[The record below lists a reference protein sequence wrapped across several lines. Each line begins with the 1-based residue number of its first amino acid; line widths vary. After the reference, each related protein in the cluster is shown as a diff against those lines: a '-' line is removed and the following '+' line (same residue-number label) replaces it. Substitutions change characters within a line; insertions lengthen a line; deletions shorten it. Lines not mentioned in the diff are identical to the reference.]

1 MVTQEQLRWY
11 ALGAKTIKLIH
22 ENIHVEA
29 VRDDLDTLVMDAD
42 VLAEI
47 LELQDPRKSHDLEL
61 KIIDRLR
68 KHKDIPK
75 FVELGRRLEELK
87 ERHEQGLLINL
98 AFIKQ
103 LLEIAR
109 EVVEAE
115 KEGETTEEQDQWK
128 AALTELFNE
137 VRNNNTSVMVER
149 IVNDIDQIVRFP
161 GWQQTIAGDREVKQA
176 LRKTLLKYKLHQ
188 EQDLFDRAY
197 EYIKQYY

>member
-1 MVTQEQLRWY
+1 M
-11 ALGAKTIKLIH
+11 
-22 ENIHVEA
+22 EA
-29 VRDDLDTLVMDAD
+29 
-42 VLAEI
+42 
-47 LELQDPRKSHDLEL
+47 
-61 KIIDRLR
+61 
-68 KHKDIPK
+68 
-75 FVELGRRLEELK
+75 FK
-87 ERHEQGLLINL
+87 ERHEQGHLVNL

-115 KEGETTEEQDQWK
+115 KEVETTEGQDQGK

-137 VRNNNTSVMVER
+137 VRNTNTSVMVER
-149 IVNDIDQIVRFP
+149 IVNDIDQIVRIVRFP

-197 EYIKQYY
+197 EYIRQYY

>member
-1 MVTQEQLRWY
+1 
-11 ALGAKTIKLIH
+11 
-22 ENIHVEA
+22 
-29 VRDDLDTLVMDAD
+29 
-42 VLAEI
+42 
-47 LELQDPRKSHDLEL
+47 
-61 KIIDRLR
+61 
-68 KHKDIPK
+68 
-75 FVELGRRLEELK
+75 
-87 ERHEQGLLINL
+87 
-98 AFIKQ
+98 IKQ

-115 KEGETTEEQDQWK
+115 KEVETTEDQDQGK

-137 VRNNNTSVMVER
+137 VRNTNTSVMVER
-149 IVNDIDQIVRFP
+149 IVNDIDQIVRIVRFP